1 MPVGQKSVE
10 TQPCALVSC
19 DLLANNNH
27 NQRNVKEKKTLKKIE
42 KQKTLK
48 LTGLQSFR
56 QSFRI
61 HKNHQNKDKM

>member
-1 MPVGQKSVE
+1 MK
-10 TQPCALVSC
+10 TQHCALVSC

-27 NQRNVKEKKTLKKIE
+27 NQQNVKGEKTLKKRE